1 MTTPPGNAKLS
12 PLELLAR
19 QNAAIEELTA
29 TVELLQQQVEALQ
42 QQVEVL
48 QRRVDAIEGV
58 PLPGEPPEPG

>member
-19 QNAAIEELTA
+19 QNAVIEALTA

-42 QQVEVL
+42 
-48 QRRVDAIEGV
+48 RRVDAIESV